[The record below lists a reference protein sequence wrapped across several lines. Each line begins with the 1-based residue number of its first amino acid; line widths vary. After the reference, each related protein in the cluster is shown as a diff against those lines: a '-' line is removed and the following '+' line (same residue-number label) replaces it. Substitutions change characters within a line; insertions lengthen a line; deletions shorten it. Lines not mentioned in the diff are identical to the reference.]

1 MSTGKSKRVSKR
13 AVAFISVLITFAAIV
28 TAVFALI
35 YQKRYHATSMR
46 LLRVEGTVNIETA
59 NGGTKPVIDN
69 IRFQSGDALSTGA
82 DGLASVGLDDTKII
96 TLQND
101 SRAEFK
107 KKNKKLELKLT
118 KGGLFFEVTEK
129 LSDDESFEISTTTMT
144 VGIRGTSGYVFCD
157 EEGRPSVIITDG
169 KVHIVA
175 KNPDTGE
182 VKETDCEAGH
192 KVTVY
197 TFNDRPKD
205 TVDFKEE
212 EIEVDGLNEFSLKIL
227 AENEELLNKV
237 CADTGWSKEEI
248 LALAADPN
256 SFIPETDPSESSD
269 ETSESSETSAPSD
282 TSEPSDSSSEQDP
295 SGTSEPGATPTPTPK
310 PKKKTTPTPTPTPD
324 PEPSEG
330 SSEPSQSE
338 SSEPSESESSEPS
351 SSESSEPS
359 QSESSEPSKS
369 ESSEPSKSE
378 SSDPS
383 KSESSES
390 ESKETEPG
398 ETEEPDEGPEIPED
412 GENDSYSKEYWDPEG
427 NGEIY
432 ILRHTISSGDGALAF
447 EYLGY
452 INEDWIPLDR
462 VENDVGGFDLVYLE
476 EDDPIVYYSIPG

>member
-1 MSTGKSKRVSKR
+1 M
-13 AVAFISVLITFAAIV
+13 VLIDRIKGLSLKTKIILSSVIVVVIAAVVIICLLMNKGGY
-28 TAVFALI
+28 TA
-35 YQKRYHATSMR
+35 TTMR
-46 LLRVEGTVNIETA
+46 LLRVEGTVNIEDG
-59 NGGTKPVIDN
+59 NGKQKPVIDN
-69 IRFQSGDALSTGA
+69 IRFQSGDALNTGA
-82 DGLASVGLDDTKII
+82 DGLASVGLDDTKIV

-118 KGGLFFEVTEK
+118 KGGLYFEVTEK

-157 EEGRPSVIITDG
+157 EQGRPSVIITDG

-212 EIEVDGLNEFSLKIL
+212 EIEVDELNEFTLSML
-227 AENEELLNKV
+227 AENEDLLNKV

-248 LALAADPN
+248 LALAKDPN
-256 SFIPETDPSESSD
+256 AFIKETDPSESGD
-269 ETSESSETSAPSD
+269 DPTDPGE
-282 TSEPSDSSSEQDP
+282 TSEPSDSSKPESSEPSDQDP
-295 SGTSEPGATPTPTPK
+295 SGTSEPGETTKPKKKPTPTPTPK
-310 PKKKTTPTPTPTPD
+310 PSD
-324 PEPSEG
+324 
-330 SSEPSQSE
+330 SSSDPSQSE
-338 SSEPSESESSEPS
+338 SSEPSESESSESSEPS
-351 SSESSEPS
+351 KPESSEPS

-378 SSDPS
+378 SSEPS

-398 ETEEPDEGPEIPED
+398 ETEEPSDGPEIPED
-412 GENDSYSKEYWDPEG
+412 GENDRYSKEYWDPEG

-432 ILRHTISSGDGALAF
+432 ILRHTISSGDGALEF

-452 INEDWIPLDR
+452 INEDWIHLDR

>member
-1 MSTGKSKRVSKR
+1 M
-13 AVAFISVLITFAAIV
+13 VLIDRIKGLSLKTKIILSSVIVVVIAAVVIICLLLNKGGY
-28 TAVFALI
+28 TA
-35 YQKRYHATSMR
+35 TTMR
-46 LLRVEGTVNIETA
+46 LLRVEGTVNIEDSKG
-59 NGGTKPVIDN
+59 NQKPVIDN
-69 IRFQSGDALSTGA
+69 IRFQSGDALNTGA
-82 DGLASVGLDDTKII
+82 DGLASVGLDDTKIV

-295 SGTSEPGATPTPTPK
+295 SGTSEPGETTK

-378 SSDPS
+378 SSEPS